1 MFNNLQS
8 IRNIRRWRELQAI
21 LFRYGFDFLIDSTEI
36 KNVKTTLQSLNLPFS
51 LPETRLTEL
60 SVPER
65 VRLMLQDLGP
75 TYVKLGQILSS
86 RSDLL
91 PDSWIKELQKLQ
103 DAVPPFSFEIVER
116 TIEEELGSIKDIFL
130 FVDPEPIAAAS
141 IGQVHYA
148 ILNDFK
154 QVVIKVQRPD
164 IENKIKS
171 DLDLVMDFAKLV
183 QNSTEWGKKYGT
195 VGLAEEL
202 IRTLMDELDYNIE
215 GTYADRLRRNMKKFD
230 DIIVPKIY
238 WEYTTKRIL
247 AMEAIDGIKINDIE
261 NINKLNLDRE
271 KISHT
276 FIHSMFHQSF
286 IDGFFHA
293 DPHPGNLM
301 IDKETKKLVYLDTG
315 MMGSLLP
322 EQREQLGEIV
332 QAIIR
337 RDSETIVRLAL
348 TLGVPY
354 QPINEQELSRD
365 IDYLIN
371 LYLESPLERIEVSR
385 VLSEIMTLIFEAG
398 IRLPSALGMAAKALI
413 QGEGIART
421 LYPEIQILKVMKDIS
436 LQVYM
441 NRFQPKKTFWSVLGT
456 IKDFQQLIKVFPRSL
471 TNILDDLDKGQLKI
485 GIEIVDLKDIINKV
499 LVIANRLIVGVVLLG
514 MMISSALAMGVSPD
528 NTYTIIPILGVIG
541 FIISIGIALM
551 MIVQVWSAIGAAR
564 RSDRRRKRR
573 EEKFKR

>member
-8 IRNIRRWRELQAI
+8 IRNVRRWRELQAI

-60 SVPER
+60 SVSER
-65 VRLMLQDLGP
+65 FRRMLQDLGP

-116 TIEEELGSIKDIFL
+116 TIEEDLGSLKDIFL

-183 QNSTEWGKKYGT
+183 QNSTDWGKKYGT
-195 VGLAEEL
+195 VGLVEEL
-202 IRTLMDELDYNIE
+202 IRTLMNELDYNIE
-215 GTYADRLRRNMKKFD
+215 GTYADRLRRNMEKFD

-247 AMEAIDGIKINDIE
+247 TMEAIDGIKINDIE
-261 NINKLNLDRE
+261 NINKLNLDRK

-315 MMGSLLP
+315 MMGSLLS

-354 QPINEQELSRD
+354 QPVNEQELSRD

-413 QGEGIART
+413 QGESIART

-471 TNILDDLDKGQLKI
+471 TNILNDLDSGQLKI

-528 NTYTIIPILGVIG
+528 NTYTLIPILGVIG

-551 MIVQVWSAIGAAR
+551 MIVQVWSAIGAAK